1 MDRKSKKE
9 LRRDTRKNLNL
20 AFKYLNESR
29 TGIALTMSNEFYVAF
44 QKVDRA
50 LRDLIEVGRRDWKN
64 KC

>member
-9 LRRDTRKNLNL
+9 LRRDTRKNLNR
-20 AFKYLNESR
+20 AFKYFNESR

-44 QKVDRA
+44 QKVDRT